1 MAQKFWRMKST
12 FGSKQDGS
20 AYGINGRSFG
30 KIIYFGKTVPEHEI
44 FAGESAVT
52 MVVCDKEVSHLFFP
66 VVVFTAENYQEDLET
81 IEL

>member
-1 MAQKFWRMKST
+1 M
-12 FGSKQDGS
+12 
-20 AYGINGRSFG
+20 
-30 KIIYFGKTVPEHEI
+30 PEHEI

-52 MVVCDKEVSHLFFP
+52 MVVCDKEVSHPVFP